1 MENRVKFKIGDIEF
15 EAEGSAEV
23 IERERN
29 VFMNAL
35 LPAAVDAIVRTRGVE
50 GSTQYIENHEMPLIE
65 QIDSPMKTDDNPN
78 AINISSQDYS
88 RTSLPAFI
96 NQFGNVNDQDFTLVS
111 VYYYEKKNNETVSFS
126 SETIKQ
132 YYAEAR
138 RKPYSNYSGLLAEL
152 VKKGYIMDDPN
163 AEKKTPKFYIMTNSG
178 INYVETYRPKERSDK
193 TRVVKTRKTKVES
206 VYSSINVDE
215 LNIKKYPDIKKLK
228 HFKEQ
233 MLMIMFIISNEQKG
247 ETFSVIDL
255 QYLMTDVWGLPASKD
270 QINGVFK
277 ANKSWFKKEE
287 DSNNKKAYKRKLLQ
301 GAKDFI
307 AQIIESNPVS

>member
-1 MENRVKFKIGDIEF
+1 
-15 EAEGSAEV
+15 
-23 IERERN
+23 
-29 VFMNAL
+29 
-35 LPAAVDAIVRTRGVE
+35 
-50 GSTQYIENHEMPLIE
+50 
-65 QIDSPMKTDDNPN
+65 
-78 AINISSQDYS
+78 
-88 RTSLPAFI
+88 
-96 NQFGNVNDQDFTLVS
+96 
-111 VYYYEKKNNETVSFS
+111 
-126 SETIKQ
+126 
-132 YYAEAR
+132 
-138 RKPYSNYSGLLAEL
+138 
-152 VKKGYIMDDPN
+152 MDDPN

-178 INYVETYRPKERSDK
+178 INYVEIYRPKERSDK

-287 DSNNKKAYKRKLLQ
+287 DPNNKKAYKRKLLQ

>member
-1 MENRVKFKIGDIEF
+1 MENRVKFKIGEIEF

-96 NQFGNVNDQDFTLVS
+96 NQFGNVNDQDFTLIS

-163 AEKKTPKFYIMTNSG
+163 AEKKTLKFYIMTNSG
-178 INYVETYRPKERSDK
+178 INYVEIYRPKERSDK

-215 LNIKKYPDIKKLK
+215 LNIKKYPDI
-228 HFKEQ
+228 
-233 MLMIMFIISNEQKG
+233 
-247 ETFSVIDL
+247 
-255 QYLMTDVWGLPASKD
+255 
-270 QINGVFK
+270 
-277 ANKSWFKKEE
+277 
-287 DSNNKKAYKRKLLQ
+287 
-301 GAKDFI
+301 I
-307 AQIIESNPVS
+307 ACSH

>member
-1 MENRVKFKIGDIEF
+1 MENRVKFKIGEIEF

-65 QIDSPMKTDDNPN
+65 QIDSPMKTDDNPI

-96 NQFGNVNDQDFTLVS
+96 NQFGNVNDQDFTLIS

-163 AEKKTPKFYIMTNSG
+163 AEKKPPKFYIMTNSG

-215 LNIKKYPDIKKLK
+215 LNLKKISGHKKVKALQRTDADDYVYY
-228 HFKEQ
+228 FK
-233 MLMIMFIISNEQKG
+233 
-247 ETFSVIDL
+247 
-255 QYLMTDVWGLPASKD
+255 
-270 QINGVFK
+270 
-277 ANKSWFKKEE
+277 
-287 DSNNKKAYKRKLLQ
+287 
-301 GAKDFI
+301 
-307 AQIIESNPVS
+307 